1 MQQKNQRVEELEK
14 ELAVIVER
22 QKTTRAMSLWT
33 MYEEEI
39 ELLEDEIAEL
49 KADGS

>member
-1 MQQKNQRVEELEK
+1 MQQKSQRVEELEK
-14 ELAVIVER
+14 KLAAVVER
-22 QKTTRAMSLWT
+22 QKTTRALSVWV

-49 KADGS
+49 KADAS